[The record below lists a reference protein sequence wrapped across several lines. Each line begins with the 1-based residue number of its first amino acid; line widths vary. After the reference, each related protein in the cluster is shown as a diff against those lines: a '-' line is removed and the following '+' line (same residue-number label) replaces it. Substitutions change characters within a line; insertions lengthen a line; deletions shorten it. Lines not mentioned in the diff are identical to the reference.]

1 MYGFDAVNDYKYYG
15 SPLEYTYILLHMYV
29 CMYVYIYIYMYI
41 CIYLCMYVCIY
52 IYIYIY
58 TRIVHIHVVY
68 CMLLTSTNLS
78 CNPYR
83 HPLPGHLRRPA
94 DGRHRVRAG
103 RARVVRDFNHTVYI
117 YIYIYIYMPSSNRIP
132 RFSKVCLCCVQL
144 FGDSS
149 NRGMSKQYPLTAFS
163 ESPIGGRLQTPASST
178 SEPGRFYDGLQNS
191 M

>member
-1 MYGFDAVNDYKYYG
+1 
-15 SPLEYTYILLHMYV
+15 MYV
-29 CMYVYIYIYMYI
+29 CLYIYIYMYI

-117 YIYIYIYMPSSNRIP
+117 YIYIYIYAFFESDTSFLEGLLVLCSVVW
-132 RFSKVCLCCVQL
+132 RF
-144 FGDSS
+144 F
-149 NRGMSKQYPLTAFS
+149 
-163 ESPIGGRLQTPASST
+163 ESR
-178 SEPGRFYDGLQNS
+178 DV
-191 M
+191 